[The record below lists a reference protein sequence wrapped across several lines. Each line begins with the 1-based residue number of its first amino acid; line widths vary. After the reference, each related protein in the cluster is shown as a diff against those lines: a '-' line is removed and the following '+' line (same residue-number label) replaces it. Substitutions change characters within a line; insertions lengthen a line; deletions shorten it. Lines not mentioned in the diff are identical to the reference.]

1 MSRRLTIVTQWYPP
15 EQAPFGRMMQELAQ
29 ELAKRGWQVTVIT
42 SFPNHPSGVLHE
54 GYARKWSQEETVNG
68 VKLCRVWT
76 WLSPSRSVLG
86 RLATFLSFSLLG
98 AWRVLRQTRPD
109 VIFAVLQPLSVG
121 VMLPGIARLKGASL
135 VFNLQD
141 LHPDAQIR
149 SGLIKNK
156 LLIRFLQAVE
166 ASAYS
171 HCNALTVICDQFRT
185 HALGRGAK
193 ADLVFVAENWVDTDR
208 IRYSQAGRE
217 SFRASL
223 GLQGGE
229 FLVLYAGTL
238 GYASGAMVILEAA
251 ECLRDEPVCRFLIV
265 GEGPM
270 AATLKAR
277 AESQRLT
284 NVTFLPFQPE
294 AQLSNLQSA
303 ADLSV
308 VTLASSFSEISVP
321 SKLLAY
327 LAAGRAVIASVPE
340 TSKTAE
346 LVHAASAG
354 VIVPPEDGSALAAAI
369 RVLAADPLQVQHF
382 GAAARKFAEER
393 LSLSVG
399 AARYEIIF
407 EQLCKAR

>member
-29 ELAKRGWQVTVIT
+29 ELTKRGWRVTVIT

-54 GYARKWSQEETVNG
+54 GYARKWLQEETVND
-68 VKLCRVWT
+68 VQLCRVWT
-76 WLSPSRSVLG
+76 WLSPSRSILG

-98 AWRVLRQTRPD
+98 AWRILRQTRPD
-109 VIFAVLQPLSVG
+109 VIFAVLQPLSFG
-121 VMLPGIARLKGASL
+121 VMLPVIARLKGASL

-141 LHPDAQIR
+141 LHPDAQVR

-156 LLIRFLQAVE
+156 LLIRFLEGVE
-166 ASAYS
+166 ASAYA

-185 HALGRGAK
+185 HALRRGAK
-193 ADLVFVAENWVDTDR
+193 ADSVFVAENWVDTDR
-208 IRYSQAGRE
+208 IRYSQVGRE

-223 GLQGGE
+223 GLHGE

-238 GYASGAMVILEAA
+238 GHASGAMVILEAA
-251 ECLRDEPVCRFLIV
+251 ERLRDEPDCRFLIV

-270 AATLKAR
+270 SAALKAR
-277 AESQRLT
+277 AKALRLT

-294 AQLSNLQSA
+294 EQLSNLQSA
-303 ADLSV
+303 ADLSL

-327 LAAGRAVIASVPE
+327 FAAGRAVVASVPQ

-346 LVHAASAG
+346 LVQEASAG
-354 VIVPPEDGSALAAAI
+354 VVVPPEDGSALAAAI
-369 RVLAADPLQVQHF
+369 RVLAADALLVKRL
-382 GAAARKFAEER
+382 GAAGRTFAEER

-399 AARYEIIF
+399 AARYEMIF
-407 EQLCKAR
+407 DQICNTR